1 MNRKDREIKDESE
14 HIDILRN
21 GKIVTISLCRKNEP
35 YIVTLDYGYDE
46 AEKCLYFHCAKK
58 GLKIDFLLDN
68 SHVCATIIEDLGY
81 VDGRCEHKFR
91 SLVFWGTMMVVEN
104 LEEKKHGMN
113 VLLNHLEENP
123 EKLKKRL
130 LSKDTAY
137 QKFVVLRLDITK
149 ISGKQIL

>member
-1 MNRKDREIKDESE
+1 MNRKDREIKDGSK

-35 YIVTLDYGYDE
+35 YIVTLDYGYDD
-46 AEKCLYFHCAKK
+46 AGNCLYFHCAKK
-58 GLKIDFLLDN
+58 GLKIDFLIDN

-137 QKFVVLRLDITK
+137 QKFAVLRLDITE

>member
-1 MNRKDREIKDESE
+1 MNRKDREIKDESK

-21 GKIVTISLCRKNEP
+21 GEIVTISLCRKNEP
-35 YIVTLDYGYDE
+35 YIVTLDYGYDD
-46 AEKCLYFHCAKK
+46 AGNCLYFHCAKK
-58 GLKIDFLLDN
+58 GLKTDFLLDN

-91 SLVFWGTMMVVEN
+91 SLVFWGTMVVVEN

-113 VLLNHLEENP
+113 VLLNHLEKNP

-137 QKFVVLRLDITK
+137 QKFAVLRLDITE
-149 ISGKQIL
+149 IFGKQIL

>member
-46 AEKCLYFHCAKK
+46 AENCLYFHCAKN

-91 SLVFWGTMMVVEN
+91 SLVFWGAMMVVEN
-104 LEEKKHGMN
+104 LEGKKHGMN
-113 VLLNHLEENP
+113 VLLNHLEKNP

-137 QKFVVLRLDITK
+137 QKFAVLRLDITE

>member
-46 AEKCLYFHCAKK
+46 AKKCLYFHCAKK
-58 GLKIDFLLDN
+58 GLKINFLLDN
-68 SHVCATIIEDLGY
+68 SQVCATIIEDLGY

-104 LEEKKHGMN
+104 LEEKKHGMI

-137 QKFVVLRLDITK
+137 QKFAVLRLDITE